1 MTITFGIPIIVFIV
15 NLITITYVFAQN
27 WKGPVNRAFIYFL
40 LSANAWVS
48 MDIIEFINFP
58 GNAPAWFDKL
68 TSVAWLFIGYLFLNF
83 IYHWLHKEKDL
94 IYRIFYFSAI
104 VSVII
109 SLGSH
114 TIINYGILYA
124 PISILVTILPFI
136 YGSILLY
143 QSFKHSQR
151 NSLLRKQLS
160 IMVIGLGISVG
171 FGLIIG
177 ISFPVI
183 FELKDWF
190 YLTSSL
196 TGLQALFVLPALVKF
211 NFLAT
216 PLQEVTGELFEY
228 SNQSVLIINPSE
240 RIIHANNAAIEL
252 FGLHKNLIIG
262 INASELFMDY
272 DPKQNYKNFETET
285 TLENKK
291 IVSVSNTIIKEG
303 VLLLGKMIIIDDIS
317 ERKQGEDNLRY
328 SRMQLRRLTKYLHNI
343 QEEERAF
350 IAREIHD
357 VLGQELT
364 SIKMDLSWLNK
375 KITSKNP
382 EVNQQIDSLGV
393 QIDKTIQS
401 VREISSKLHP
411 AILEDL
417 GLRAAVEWQTKEFEN
432 RTTIKCNVSMPDE
445 TLGLNKE
452 DTRSLYRIIQEALTN
467 IMRHAEANNVN
478 ISIIK
483 SQDDILMTI
492 KDDGKGFSKTEKKD
506 GHSFGILGMN
516 ERAYSMDAILSIKS
530 EMQTGTT
537 IHLNIPRKVEA
548 L

>member
-109 SLGSH
+109 SLGSN

-160 IMVIGLGISVG
+160 IMVIGLAISVG

-240 RIIHANNAAIEL
+240 SIIHANNAAIEL

-364 SIKMDLSWLNK
+364 SMKMDLSWLNK
-375 KITSKNP
+375 KLTSKNP

-432 RTTIKCNVSMPDE
+432 RTTIKCNLSMPNE

-530 EMQTGTT
+530 EIQTGTT